1 MMLFS
6 SKHLYNAAQGQSRVH
21 YNLPEYYFSQAIC
34 AIRTRDV
41 RKQHRVHPWNILKT
55 LHNTKALAYYLLCQM
70 TLYVTQSGT

>member
-41 RKQHRVHPWNILKT
+41 RKQHRVHP
-55 LHNTKALAYYLLCQM
+55 
-70 TLYVTQSGT
+70 